1 MADTLTLTEIANA
14 LDTWTDIV
22 ISVRMDELTGYNAS
36 FWRDAASHL
45 CRKVIRPV
53 FDSIWNAA
61 GWPRSMNYDE
71 AGEWGKGINSP
82 S

>member
-1 MADTLTLTEIANA
+1 M
-14 LDTWTDIV
+14 
-22 ISVRMDELTGYNAS
+22 ISVSMDELVGYNAS
-36 FWRDAASHL
+36 FWRDAAPHL

-71 AGEWGKGINSP
+71 AGSGEREGIFGMVQNPGKLD
-82 S
+82 